1 MLTAFFAMVRKDLL
15 VYFTD
20 RRAVLITILVPFAMA
35 SFMGAV
41 TGGSGGRSKIS
52 VLVVDQDAS
61 ALSQKIGQDLSADE
75 SLDVQRSSEAEAT
88 ELVKRGKAS
97 VAVVIPSGFAK
108 RAPKAFF
115 SGGEKPELTLLYDPS
130 DAAELAMARGIL
142 IQHVMQSVSQEA
154 FSGQGGLAAVQEMLG
169 DLDQNSAMKG
179 ETKDTL
185 RRLLTTVM
193 DLNTTATAT
202 ATTDQATAGGLTL
215 PYTTREVAVFAGES
229 RNYNGYSHSFAGMT
243 VQFLLFLSIELG
255 GTMLLERQRGLWRR
269 LRAAPLSRGA
279 VLASRTV
286 SGALLALFISTLLFA
301 GGRLLFGV
309 AINGSFLG
317 FVLIAVAFALTS
329 ATFGL
334 FLATMAKTQQAMRG
348 GATFAVLVMTM
359 LGGAW
364 LPAFLFP
371 PWMQTATLFAPTR
384 WAMDGFDAMTW
395 RGLGLEQ
402 ALAPAAVL
410 LCFAALF
417 GVLAVL
423 RFRWT
428 E

>member
-52 VLVVDQDAS
+52 VLVVDQDGS
-61 ALSQKIGQDLSADE
+61 PLSQKIGQDLGADE
-75 SLDVQRSSEAEAT
+75 NLELQRSSEAEAT

-115 SGGEKPELTLLYDPS
+115 AGGEKPELTLLYDPS

-169 DLDQNSAMKG
+169 DLDQNTAMNG
-179 ETKDTL
+179 DTKDTL

-193 DLNTTATAT
+193 DLNTTTT
-202 ATTDQATAGGLTL
+202 TTTDKPAAGGLTL

-286 SGALLALFISTLLFA
+286 SGAFLALFISTLLFA

-402 ALAPAAVL
+402 ALAPTAVL
-410 LCFAALF
+410 LGFAALF